1 MENQATASTLPPTAE
16 LFVKMALS
24 SWDTQ
29 YARVNK
35 LFETLTDEQLLTETA
50 PGRNRGIYL
59 LGHLTAV
66 HDGMLPLLGL
76 GEKLH
81 PQLDP
86 FFIRTP
92 DKTKP
97 DLPVA
102 ELKGYWKEVNAKLS
116 TAMNQLPAADWFMKH
131 TAVSEEDFAK
141 EPHRNRLNVLINR
154 TNHMSYH
161 LGQLIYLDKKQE
173 A

>member
-1 MENQATASTLPPTAE
+1 MENQTVAGKTLTGNE

-24 SWDTQ
+24 AWDTQ
-29 YARVNK
+29 YSRVNK
-35 LFETLTDEQLLTETA
+35 LFETLTEEQLLTETA

-66 HDGMLPLLGL
+66 SDGMLPLLGL

-81 PQLDP
+81 PELEP

-92 DKTKP
+92 DKAKP
-97 DLPVA
+97 DLAVA
-102 ELKGYWKEVNAKLS
+102 DLKTYWKEVNAKLNL
-116 TAMNQLPAADWFMKH
+116 AMNQLPAAEWFMKH

-141 EPHRNRLNVLINR
+141 EPFRNRLNVLINR

-161 LGQLIYLDKKQE
+161 LGQLVYLEKK
-173 A
+173 